1 MPPACPVAAAFVV
14 VASGV
19 SPWLIASRLTL
30 PVGRAPRLLAALVLW
45 EAIEILPVHVLASLQ
60 LMGVIWRSSISEVA
74 LLQFIIA
81 LVAGI
86 WAVRKRRPEQGL
98 IRKVAAQPI
107 PRYVLQPQSCW
118 HVLTLLSRQT
128 SSPAFPWDRTRSF
141 TTCHSRRAGYR
152 KAPPPCHR
160 RALGVSVCRATPRSE

>member
-19 SPWLIASRLTL
+19 SAWLIASRLML
-30 PVGRAPRLLAALVLW
+30 PAGGAPRLLAALVLW

-60 LMGVIWRSSISEVA
+60 LMGVIWRISISEVA

-86 WAVRKRRPEQGL
+86 
-98 IRKVAAQPI
+98 
-107 PRYVLQPQSCW
+107 
-118 HVLTLLSRQT
+118 
-128 SSPAFPWDRTRSF
+128 
-141 TTCHSRRAGYR
+141 
-152 KAPPPCHR
+152 
-160 RALGVSVCRATPRSE
+160 